1 MTDISFTVNSQ
12 VFTFAEGECEKITST
27 ISSDCTSEKLP
38 GAGPMNNYLNDYDG
52 SDKTI
57 SITGCLFETVSSR
70 VTGHSINT
78 IIEQKQWLESLINGM
93 QRAVTFT
100 SNYESLTILSSS
112 SATPPYQGSFTYT
125 KGYIKNITFTEYM
138 GQVNKLDFSISII
151 IGAGI

>member
-1 MTDISFTVNSQ
+1 MTDISFTVNGK

-57 SITGCLFETVSSR
+57 NITGTLFETVSSR
-70 VTGHSINT
+70 VSGYSVNT

-93 QRAVTFT
+93 QKAITFT
-100 SNYESLTILSSS
+100 SNYETLTILNSSS
-112 SATPPYQGSFTYT
+112 ETPPYQGSFTYT
-125 KGYIKNITFTEYM
+125 KGYIKSITFSEYM
-138 GQVNKLDFSISII
+138 GQVNKLDFTISII
-151 IGAGI
+151 VGAGV